1 MLSVLNIN
9 VIRKMQQ
16 TNSKTLFIISGTRSI
31 SVLID
36 SLCKQFKSILTVSH
50 FPLCIDRGYGQG
62 NSIEGHTQHPH
73 PAVTATACVA
83 LWSVLQSSEQARAV
97 ARDAGHG
104 TGAGGGAGEGGGLVR
119 MLRESDRDSNLDEI
133 QGREK
138 DRRSPYYW
146 DEEGRTSASKH
157 ETASSI
163 RPAGKE
169 RERERECLQHLS
181 CTTQNARRA
190 LLLLLESD
198 GPRS

>member
-1 MLSVLNIN
+1 
-9 VIRKMQQ
+9 
-16 TNSKTLFIISGTRSI
+16 
-31 SVLID
+31 
-36 SLCKQFKSILTVSH
+36 
-50 FPLCIDRGYGQG
+50 
-62 NSIEGHTQHPH
+62 
-73 PAVTATACVA
+73 
-83 LWSVLQSSEQARAV
+83 
-97 ARDAGHG
+97 
-104 TGAGGGAGEGGGLVR
+104 VR

-138 DRRSPYYW
+138 DRRSPCYW

-163 RPAGKE
+163 LPAGKE
-169 RERERECLQHLS
+169 RERERERDRLQHLS